1 MIQMIKDIKIF
12 FILVLILLYN
22 QWNNYRIQSE
32 MEEHVTWKSSK
43 LDILSEKLEYVRTF
57 LLYMDTKDSL
67 NDSEL
72 SFRNLLIKQE
82 ANLEVILDAY
92 PLEK

>member
-1 MIQMIKDIKIF
+1 MIKDIKIF